1 MTQAPA
7 SVVIIGGGLAGA
19 KGAEALRGKG
29 FTGPVTL
36 ISNEADAPYERPP
49 LSKAYL
55 AGRVGFD
62 EALVHPA
69 PWYAEHGID
78 LRLQTTA
85 TALDTAA
92 HTVRLAD
99 STTLPYG
106 KLLLATG
113 ALPRRLPVPGAD
125 AENVLY
131 LRSHADS
138 DAIRAT
144 FGSGRRLVIIGAG
157 WIGLEVGAAA
167 RGAGTAVSIVE
178 MADLPLLSVLGRE
191 LAQVFADLHTAN
203 GVQLRLGST
212 LAEIT
217 VDGDRATGVR
227 LGDGT
232 FIAADAVVVGIGVAP
247 DVALAEAAGLK
258 LDNGV
263 LVDASLRTSDPD
275 VYAVGDIA
283 NQDHPTLGTRV
294 RVEHWATALNQP
306 AAAAAA
312 MLGSTGSDAI
322 YTDLPY
328 FFSDQYD
335 LGMEYIGHAPKGSYD
350 RVAVRGDLGTR
361 EFVAFWLD
369 DANRI
374 KAAMNVNVWDVIE
387 QIKPLIISG
396 TVIDPAQ
403 LTDPTISYADLRPHP

>member
-1 MTQAPA
+1 MTQVPA

-19 KGAEALRGKG
+19 KGAEALRDKG

-36 ISNEADAPYERPP
+36 ISNETDAPYERPP

-55 AGRVGFD
+55 AGQVGFD
-62 EALVHPA
+62 EALVHPEA
-69 PWYAEHGID
+69 WYGEHGID

-92 HTVRLAD
+92 RTVTLAGGA
-99 STTLPYG
+99 TLPYG

-113 ALPRRLPVPGAD
+113 AVARRLPVPGAD

-131 LRSHADS
+131 LRNHADS

-144 FGSGRRLVIIGAG
+144 FGEGRRLVIIGAG
-157 WIGLEVGAAA
+157 WIGLEVAAAA
-167 RGAGTAVSIVE
+167 RGAGTDVSIVE
-178 MADLPLLSVLGRE
+178 TADLPLLGVLGPQ

-203 GVQLRLGST
+203 GVHLRLGAT

-217 VDGDRATGVR
+217 VDSDRATGVR
-227 LGDGT
+227 LRDGT
-232 FIAADAVVVGIGVAP
+232 FIAADTVVVGIGVAP

-258 LDNGV
+258 VDNGV
-263 LVDASLRTSDPD
+263 LVDASLCTSDPD
-275 VYAVGDIA
+275 IYAVGDIA

-306 AAAAAA
+306 AVAAAA
-312 MLGSTGSDAI
+312 MLGSVGADAT
-322 YTDLPY
+322 YSDLPY
-328 FFSDQYD
+328 FYSDQYD
-335 LGMEYIGHAPKGSYD
+335 LGMEYIGYAPKGSYD
-350 RVAVRGDLGTR
+350 RVVVRGDLAAR
-361 EFVAFWLD
+361 QFVAFWLD
-369 DANRI
+369 TANGI
-374 KAAMNVNVWDVIE
+374 KAAMNVNVWDVIG

-396 TVIDPAQ
+396 TVVDSGR
-403 LTDPTISYADLRPHP
+403 LTDPTISYADLVPQP